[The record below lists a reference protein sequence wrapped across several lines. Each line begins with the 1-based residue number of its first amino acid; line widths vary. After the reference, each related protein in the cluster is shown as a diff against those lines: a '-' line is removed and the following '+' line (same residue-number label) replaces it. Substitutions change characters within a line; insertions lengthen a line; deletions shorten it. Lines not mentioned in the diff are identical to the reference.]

1 MSVHKRGDLLKGLQ
15 RLTNVSFGAFA
26 TAPLSLQRRSIS
38 AVPQIAARI
47 FCITTFCRHRS
58 SAGTQSRGLAL
69 SRQGRYTN
77 TIPTLSPRRHLTR
90 APRPLE
96 FRDSNK
102 SNVLGMSPGIDNRA
116 PVSER
121 SMTVHGWTANPPSAR
136 IQAPLLID
144 LRADFRCSFR
154 LNID

>member
-1 MSVHKRGDLLKGLQ
+1 MTSECQLWVLRY
-15 RLTNVSFGAFA
+15 RAAFA
-26 TAPLSLQRRSIS
+26 SAPLDVRSAPNS
-38 AVPQIAARI
+38 RKNFALPL
-47 FCITTFCRHRS
+47 FCRDRS
-58 SAGTQSRGLAL
+58 SARTQSRGLAL
-69 SRQGRYTN
+69 NHQSRYTN
-77 TIPTLSPRRHLTR
+77 AIPTLSPRRHLTR